1 MFRLAADVQVY
12 LHREAIDFR
21 IGINGL
27 AILVE
32 QAMHLDPFGRAVFAF
47 CNRRR
52 DRIRLLFYDRSGFWL
67 MMKRLEADR
76 FAWPRGPAAG
86 GGEAIDRTVALV
98 ARWHRHRGGAAA
110 PGAAVSERGLTI
122 REIPWR
128 VVEGR
133 RLFWTRW
140 VGFDSRIR

>member
-1 MFRLAADVQVY
+1 MFRLTADVQVY
-12 LHREAIDFR
+12 LHRETIDFR

-67 MMKRLEADR
+67 LMKRLEADR
-76 FAWPRGPAAG
+76 FAWPRGQQQAVVRLSTEQLHWLLDG
-86 GGEAIDRTVALV
+86 I
-98 ARWHRHRGGAAA
+98 AA
-110 PGAAVSERGLTI
+110 PKSSNSNICPRCDRVASLTTTVSGWASACRRAAKFGV
-122 REIPWR
+122 
-128 VVEGR
+128 
-133 RLFWTRW
+133 
-140 VGFDSRIR
+140 

>member
-47 CNRRR
+47 CNRRGDALSGKPLLGDPLDQTLGR
-52 DRIRLLFYDRSGFWL
+52 DGQSGGV
-67 MMKRLEADR
+67 ADGR
-76 FAWPRGPAAG
+76 QK
-86 GGEAIDRTVALV
+86 ALHV
-98 ARWHRHRGGAAA
+98 
-110 PGAAVSERGLTI
+110 
-122 REIPWR
+122 
-128 VVEGR
+128 GR
-133 RLFWTRW
+133 
-140 VGFDSRIR
+140 

>member
-1 MFRLAADVQVY
+1 MFRLAAEVQVY
-12 LHREAIDFR
+12 LHRETIDFR

-76 FAWPRGPAAG
+76 FAWPRGQQQAVVRLSTEQLHWLLDGIDIEAVRRHPA
-86 GGEAIDRTVALV
+86 RQYL
-98 ARWHRHRGGAAA
+98 
-110 PGAAVSERGLTI
+110 S
-122 REIPWR
+122 
-128 VVEGR
+128 
-133 RLFWTRW
+133 
-140 VGFDSRIR
+140 VG

>member
-32 QAMHLDPFGRAVFAF
+32 QAMHLDPFRRAVFAF

-52 DRIRLLFYDRSGFWL
+52 DRIRLLFVRPL
-67 MMKRLEADR
+67 R
-76 FAWPRGPAAG
+76 FAWPRGERQTVVTLSTEQLHWLLDGIDIGAMRRHPA
-86 GGEAIDRTVALV
+86 RQYL
-98 ARWHRHRGGAAA
+98 
-110 PGAAVSERGLTI
+110 S
-122 REIPWR
+122 
-128 VVEGR
+128 
-133 RLFWTRW
+133 
-140 VGFDSRIR
+140 VG

>member
-12 LHREAIDFR
+12 LHRETIDFR

-32 QAMHLDPFGRAVFAF
+32 QTMHLDPFGRAVFGF

-76 FAWPRGPAAG
+76 FVWPRGPQQAVVRLSTEQLHWLLDG
-86 GGEAIDRTVALV
+86 IDIEAVRRHP
-98 ARWHRHRGGAAA
+98 ARQYL
-110 PGAAVSERGLTI
+110 S
-122 REIPWR
+122 
-128 VVEGR
+128 
-133 RLFWTRW
+133 
-140 VGFDSRIR
+140 VG

>member
-52 DRIRLLFYDRSGFWL
+52 DRIRVTVRCRPPCSGS
-67 MMKRLEADR
+67 
-76 FAWPRGPAAG
+76 AG
-86 GGEAIDRTVALV
+86 YQDCS
-98 ARWHRHRGGAAA
+98 
-110 PGAAVSERGLTI
+110 P
-122 REIPWR
+122 
-128 VVEGR
+128 
-133 RLFWTRW
+133 
-140 VGFDSRIR
+140 

>member
-12 LHREAIDFR
+12 LHRETIDFR

-32 QAMHLDPFGRAVFAF
+32 QAMHLDPFGRAVFGF

-76 FAWPRGPAAG
+76 FAWPRGQQQAVVRLSSEQLHWLLEGIDIEAVRRHPA
-86 GGEAIDRTVALV
+86 RQYL
-98 ARWHRHRGGAAA
+98 
-110 PGAAVSERGLTI
+110 S
-122 REIPWR
+122 
-128 VVEGR
+128 
-133 RLFWTRW
+133 
-140 VGFDSRIR
+140 VG

>member
-12 LHREAIDFR
+12 LHRETIDFR

-32 QAMHLDPFGRAVFAF
+32 QAMHLDPFWRAVFAF

-76 FAWPRGPAAG
+76 FAWPQAVVRLSTEQLHWLLEGIDIEAVRRHPA
-86 GGEAIDRTVALV
+86 RQYL
-98 ARWHRHRGGAAA
+98 
-110 PGAAVSERGLTI
+110 S
-122 REIPWR
+122 
-128 VVEGR
+128 
-133 RLFWTRW
+133 
-140 VGFDSRIR
+140 VG

>member
-1 MFRLAADVQVY
+1 MFRLAADAQVY

-32 QAMHLDPFGRAVFAF
+32 QSMHLNPFGRAVFAF

-76 FAWPRGPAAG
+76 FAWPRRQQQAVVRISTEQLHRLLEGIDI
-86 GGEAIDRTVALV
+86 EAEQ
-98 ARWHRHRGGAAA
+98 RHPVRQYR
-110 PGAAVSERGLTI
+110 S
-122 REIPWR
+122 
-128 VVEGR
+128 
-133 RLFWTRW
+133 
-140 VGFDSRIR
+140 VG